1 MNDVENLLERY
12 KKAKVVFT
20 SLIHCALPCIAM
32 GTPVVFV
39 DAGDLAGFAP
49 GAQCLVK
56 EEAVLGS
63 FCRIVLLSHPLTP

>member
-1 MNDVENLLERY
+1 GVESVPRD
-12 KKAKVVFT
+12 
-20 SLIHCALPCIAM
+20 LPSSSAVLDDSAPPHPR
-32 GTPVVFV
+32 GQVVFV